1 MKRSFTISFGS
12 FQLFASGR
20 RLLRDKV
27 PVDVGSR
34 SLDILIALVE
44 RVGEVVC
51 KKELVARVWP
61 DVVVDE
67 TSLRTHVA
75 RLRRALGDGRQGA
88 RYIANVPGRGYC
100 FVAPITRTA
109 ALLPAQ
115 AADSIPT
122 VPPLRLPSR
131 LARMIGRDDAV
142 AGLCVQLLN
151 QRFVSIVGP
160 GGIGK
165 TTVAVSVAHALVRE
179 FSGAVAFV
187 DLASIEDPRLVAGA
201 VASTLGLAVH
211 MNDPIPNLIAFL
223 DQKRILLV
231 LDSCEHV
238 IESAAALTEQLYI
251 AAPETYILTT
261 SRELLRVEGEH
272 VHKLAPL
279 AVPDEKSDLSA
290 AEALGFPAVQLF
302 MERAA
307 AGGNH
312 IDLTDAEAHL
322 VAGICRK
329 LDGIALAL
337 ELAAGRVAA
346 YGIRG
351 TAELL
356 ELRFKLLWQGRR
368 TALPRHQTLNAMLD
382 WSYNLLSEDEQRVLS
397 RLSVFVGV
405 FTLEAAQFVAAEADT
420 SAEQVAEML
429 ATLVA
434 KSLVATPARGASV
447 RYWLLDTTR
456 AYASVKM
463 AESGETDMI
472 ARRHAEHFVRF
483 VANDNRAGVFTD
495 PSTSPTNAEQLGNIR
510 AALEW
515 CFSQRGDHVIG
526 CNLAVEVLPLL
537 LRLSLLTECRNLSE
551 WAIAIL
557 PDTDKETVHELTLL
571 ESQAISAMFTL
582 GNDGSVRAAIQR
594 GLDLASVL
602 RDHPRQLQLLAGLN
616 IFLTRIGDFQS
627 ALHVAEKSAELA
639 RTMADPAA
647 AMMAD
652 WMLGVVHHLMGD
664 QRAALVHCES
674 GFAPEAALQRM
685 NRQYFSYDH
694 RIRALV
700 ALARTLWLQGFAD
713 RAASVAWQA
722 IDESAELDQPVN
734 LCISR
739 IYTTTVFLWR
749 GDWQAAEEGI
759 TKLIAEAKKHSL
771 GPYYAVGLGLQGEL
785 MLYLGDRSG
794 GMALLRR
801 SLNILATEQHLILAP
816 QFGMALAQGLMDT
829 GQFDQALAAVE
840 RAIAQRDHLTL
851 RETLAVD
858 TALIEDGR
866 RIPNEAIHAW
876 SESLFSD
883 ANFAVYPTYATETGL
898 TTTLIVL
905 RRGTEHRAKL
915 ALASQQRWRFGISED
930 RIVTLTIMPEPLP
943 ALPTP
948 VAAYIEATNACDLP
962 ALLATFADDALVND
976 RLQDYWGKVAIA
988 EWAARDIIGARL
1000 TMYVVDVLEHHGHVV
1015 VTAHVDGGYEKRGL
1029 PCPLVLTFH
1038 FAPRG
1043 DQIVQLIILRNQA
1056 GI

>member
-1 MKRSFTISFGS
+1 MKRSFTISFGP
-12 FQLFASGR
+12 FQLSASGR
-20 RLLRDKV
+20 RLLRNEV
-27 PVDVGSR
+27 PVEVGSR

-44 RVGEVVC
+44 QVGEVVS

-75 RLRRALGDGRQGA
+75 RLRRALDDGREGT

-109 ALLPAQ
+109 ALPPAQ
-115 AADSIPT
+115 TADPIPA
-122 VPPLRLPSR
+122 VRPLRLPSR
-131 LARMIGRDDAV
+131 LARMMGRDDDV
-142 AGLCVQLLN
+142 RELCTQLLN
-151 QRFVSIVGP
+151 QRFVSVVGP

-165 TTVAVSVAHALVRE
+165 TTVAVSVAHEMVQE

-201 VASTLGLAVH
+201 VASTLGLAVC
-211 MNDPIPNLIAFL
+211 MNDPTPNLIAFL

-251 AAPETYILTT
+251 ASPDTYILTT

-272 VHKLAPL
+272 VHKLTPL
-279 AVPDEKSDLSA
+279 AAPEEKSVLSPDEVLA
-290 AEALGFPAVQLF
+290 FPAVQLF

-307 AGGNH
+307 AGGNR
-312 IDLTDAEAHL
+312 IDLSDAEAHQ
-322 VAGICRK
+322 VAGICRR
-329 LDGIALAL
+329 LDGIPLAL
-337 ELAAGRVAA
+337 ELVAGRVGA

-382 WSYNLLSEDEQRVLS
+382 WSHNLLNEDEQRVLR

-420 SAEQVAEML
+420 NAEQVAEML
-429 ATLVA
+429 ANLVA
-434 KSLVATPARGASV
+434 KSLVATLARGASV

-463 AESGETDMI
+463 AESGEADMI

-483 VANDNRAGVFTD
+483 VANDNRAGARTD
-495 PSTSPTNAEQLGNIR
+495 RGTIAEQLGNIR

-551 WAIAIL
+551 RAIAIL
-557 PDTDKETVHELTLL
+557 PDTDKETEHELALL

-582 GNDGSVRAAIQR
+582 GNDGSVRATIQR

-602 RDHPRQLQLLAGLN
+602 RDDARQLQLLAGLN

-627 ALHVAEKSAELA
+627 ALRVAGESAVLA

-647 AMMAD
+647 AIMAD

-664 QRAALVHCES
+664 QRAAQVHCER
-674 GFAPEAALQRM
+674 GFAPESALQRV
-685 NRQYFSYDH
+685 NKQFFGYDH

-700 ALARTLWLQGFAD
+700 ALARTLWLRGFTD
-713 RAASVAWQA
+713 RAASVARQA
-722 IDESAELDQPVN
+722 VDETAELDQPIN
-734 LCISR
+734 ACISR

-749 GDWQAAEEGI
+749 GDWHAAEQGI
-759 TKLIAEAKKHSL
+759 SKLIAEAKRHSL
-771 GPYYAVGLGLQGEL
+771 GPYHAVGLGLQGEL
-785 MLYLGDRSG
+785 LLYLGDRRG

-801 SLNILATEQHLILAP
+801 SLSVLATEQHFILAP
-816 QFGMALAQGLMDT
+816 QFGIALAQGLVAT
-829 GQFDQALAAVE
+829 GQFEQALAAVE
-840 RAIAQRDHLTL
+840 RAIAQRDHSGASFDMPEMLRIKAELLMSVPRPEPVLAQECLQRSLELARAQSALSWELRTAISL
-851 RETLAVD
+851 ARMHSGGHARETL
-858 TALIEDGR
+858 R
-866 RIPNEAIHAW
+866 
-876 SESLFSD
+876 
-883 ANFAVYPTYATETGL
+883 AVYTRFVEGFETPDLRIARSLLEDTRSPSAPQAT
-898 TTTLIVL
+898 
-905 RRGTEHRAKL
+905 A
-915 ALASQQRWRFGISED
+915 
-930 RIVTLTIMPEPLP
+930 
-943 ALPTP
+943 
-948 VAAYIEATNACDLP
+948 
-962 ALLATFADDALVND
+962 
-976 RLQDYWGKVAIA
+976 
-988 EWAARDIIGARL
+988 
-1000 TMYVVDVLEHHGHVV
+1000 
-1015 VTAHVDGGYEKRGL
+1015 
-1029 PCPLVLTFH
+1029 
-1038 FAPRG
+1038 
-1043 DQIVQLIILRNQA
+1043 
-1056 GI
+1056 